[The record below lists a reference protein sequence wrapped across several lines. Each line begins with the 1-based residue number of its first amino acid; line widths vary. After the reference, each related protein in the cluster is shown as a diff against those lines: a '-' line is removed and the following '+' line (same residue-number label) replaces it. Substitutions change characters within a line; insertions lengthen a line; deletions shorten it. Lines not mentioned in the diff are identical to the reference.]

1 MECQPKK
8 IPRAWVIFMNVYCI
22 LGNPKGKTD
31 QGVLYEV
38 CISEEIAK
46 EHLSKGCYDILA
58 DVIDFDIQRRHVW
71 DD

>member
-1 MECQPKK
+1 
-8 IPRAWVIFMNVYCI
+8 MNVYCI
-22 LGNPKGKTD
+22 VGNPKGKID

-46 EHLSKGCYDILA
+46 EHLSKGCYDILD